1 MAFQLGRQQLLTWGD
16 GVLGAALLVLLLILL
31 LRRLNMHQA
40 ALLRQLKE
48 PKEGL
53 SDQRAETPFP
63 SSALLPSPALRS
75 MLGTDVGRTTIVKP
89 SGLRP

>member
-63 SSALLPSPALRS
+63 SSALCTYGKVFLKNTKGCA
-75 MLGTDVGRTTIVKP
+75 MQVIWIAFT
-89 SGLRP
+89 